1 MLPRPLLVALAVPLV
16 VIVGLQ
22 SAWAAFAC
30 RVDGRVRDYCCCE
43 PEKPERDDRAARED
57 APRIAARGCC
67 DVTIHEVT
75 EAPIVREAD
84 RATVSYIPAIGATQA
99 VAVAAPRIE
108 RDAPIATMA
117 RPPPRIAIFLDKH
130 AILR

>member
-1 MLPRPLLVALAVPLV
+1 MLPRPLLVALVVPLI

-30 RVDGRVRDYCCCE
+30 VDGQVRDYCCCE
-43 PEKPERDDRAARED
+43 PEKQARDDRAARED

-67 DVTIHEVT
+67 DITIHEVT
-75 EAPIVREAD
+75 EAPIVREVE
-84 RATVSYIPAIGATQA
+84 RATLAYLPAVGATHALA
-99 VAVAAPRIE
+99 VVAPRIE
-108 RDAPIATMA
+108 RDVPTASLA
-117 RPPPRIAIFLDKH
+117 RPPPRIAIFLDKR